1 MSDTYAKNRLQSL
14 GLSSHIRV
22 WWGRQGNVKKKE
34 EITLKTTYATCLLV
48 IRKQYLHHPEAKT
61 DKNRPEISKAPEDRI
76 LFRKATTLMT
86 AQGGE
91 D

>member
-1 MSDTYAKNRLQSL
+1 MGEVGKRE
-14 GLSSHIRV
+14 
-22 WWGRQGNVKKKE
+22 KKE

-86 AQGGE
+86 AQGGY
-91 D
+91 